1 MKTIKTK
8 KYTHS
13 NENTPYTHDGTKEER
28 KEGRKLMK
36 SIRHKLLMN
45 IPLTDTEQHLADEFH
60 ISKDYK
66 LNTNNDARIYN
77 YYRNIN
83 NAKI

>member
-13 NENTPYTHDGTKEER
+13 NENAPYTHDGTKEER
-28 KEGRKLMK
+28 KEGRKLIK

-45 IPLTDTEQHLADEFH
+45 IPLTNIEQYLVNEFN

-66 LNTNNDARIYN
+66 LNTNRDVIIYN
-77 YYRNIN
+77 FYRNILN
-83 NAKI
+83 DYN